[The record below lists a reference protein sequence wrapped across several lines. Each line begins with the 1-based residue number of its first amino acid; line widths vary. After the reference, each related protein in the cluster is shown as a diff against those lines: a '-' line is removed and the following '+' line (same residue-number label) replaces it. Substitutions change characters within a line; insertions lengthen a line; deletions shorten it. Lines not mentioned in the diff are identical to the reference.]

1 MRECS
6 KRRVQSCPEASQRE
20 GLSPLDGPE
29 RTEGVREHGQE
40 ATCLRR
46 LRVEALQRV
55 DVKPLRQRQGT
66 PLACLPS
73 LLRRSSFGY
82 EGRELRRRHGG
93 IFQHAPF
100 WLLSDPGRSGAFMP
114 LG

>member
-55 DVKPLRQRQGT
+55 DVKPLR
-66 PLACLPS
+66 
-73 LLRRSSFGY
+73 
-82 EGRELRRRHGG
+82 RRHGG